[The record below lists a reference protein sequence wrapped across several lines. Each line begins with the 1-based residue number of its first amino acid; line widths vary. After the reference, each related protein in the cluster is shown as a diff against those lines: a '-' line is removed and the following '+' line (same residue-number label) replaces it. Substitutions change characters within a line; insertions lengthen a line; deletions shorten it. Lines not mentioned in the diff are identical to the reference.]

1 MVTPRLFPWMC
12 VDGWP
17 SVANPSDNAANLRKQ
32 HLWLNGSCEEVGDQN
47 PQEFAEKQMYIR

>member
-1 MVTPRLFPWMC
+1 MC

-17 SVANPSDNAANLRKQ
+17 SVANPSDNAANFRKQ

-47 PQEFAEKQMYIR
+47 PQEFTEKQMYIR